1 MDNDDKR
8 QTFVTTVSEE
18 KRNGRESGRSREIGK
33 SDGEGDVVVEEA
45 TAGREKRPARIAERC
60 ATAAP
65 DTSFAR
71 NSYQHRRYLIII
83 PRARVRACTLY
94 PSRGVPRSLCSPLVH
109 SLSLSLSR
117 ARARS
122 SPLCFAIRLGTW
134 RPVHR
139 IRAGSR
145 LPNKGP
151 TRPLGSSKRGIYSVS
166 KSSCTRRSLFTIHCG
181 IL

>member
-1 MDNDDKR
+1 MATSLKEGKKRMDNDDKR

-109 SLSLSLSR
+109 SLSLSLAR
-117 ARARS
+117 ARALVSTLLRHS
-122 SPLCFAIRLGTW
+122 SWHLA
-134 RPVHR
+134 
-139 IRAGSR
+139 
-145 LPNKGP
+145 
-151 TRPLGSSKRGIYSVS
+151 TRPSDSRWFSAAKQGTHPASRQQ
-166 KSSCTRRSLFTIHCG
+166 
-181 IL
+181 